1 MSDTGLDFFHQ
12 WQIKA
17 PKLMSLSAKDTPNPF
32 CRAGSCPFQISSLPK
47 PFCRAGGDM
56 CEAITGPGERGRDH
70 LQEVKERGCDSET
83 TPQARLKR

>member
-1 MSDTGLDFFHQ
+1 
-12 WQIKA
+12 
-17 PKLMSLSAKDTPNPF
+17 
-32 CRAGSCPFQISSLPK
+32 
-47 PFCRAGGDM
+47 M